1 MNNDKWTKE
10 MRRRLAN
17 DEAKVPNDLWSRIEE
32 GLNEYSPQHSVKR
45 KRAMHFIAWTAAAAA
60 AIATL
65 LIVVTHTPNVIDNGK
80 TSNSMSINSNMA
92 HALMPHSATPIKKT
106 WGNVVAHDIKNDNIA
121 CVPPEDKNTSCDT
134 PTTDNV
140 SNSDTTTS
148 KEEDISA
155 TSSVAKQAKN
165 QHQQSTTMPEG
176 GCLLASATPVDKPH
190 RNNRWTLQAHA
201 SGGIVETRNSQQSG
215 RPMLMASNKDNVLGA
230 SSYSA
235 LLTRYNEVKH
245 HSQPMSYGISVGY
258 ALNRRLSLT
267 TGVVY
272 TYASSD
278 FSASSGNDNITTTQR
293 LHYIGVPISVR
304 YKLWGIRLVQLYAS
318 IGGQADF
325 NIAASTTTNGITADA
340 TKDDMVFSTNAAAGV
355 QLNVLPQLG
364 IYAEPGVRYYFNNHS
379 KVETIFKEKP
389 CNFNLQVGIRLDL

>member
-1 MNNDKWTKE
+1 MSNDKWTKE

-17 DEAKVPNDLWSRIEE
+17 DEAKVPDDLWSRIEE
-32 GLNEYSPQHSVKR
+32 GLNECTPQHPAIR
-45 KRAMHFIAWTAAAAA
+45 KHATRFIVWATAAAA

-65 LIVVTHTPNVIDNGK
+65 LIVVTPAPNVTENRGA
-80 TSNSMSINSNMA
+80 SNSMSISNDMA
-92 HALMPHSATPIKKT
+92 YTLMPHSATPIKQT
-106 WGNVVAHDIKNDNIA
+106 YGNAVAHNIKTDDIA
-121 CVPPEDKNTSCDT
+121 CVPPEEKNISRET
-134 PTTDNV
+134 PKTDNV

-148 KEEDISA
+148 KKEDVSA
-155 TSSVAKQAKN
+155 TTSVAKQTKN
-165 QHQQSTTMPEG
+165 QHRQSTTTHEG
-176 GCLLASATPVDKPH
+176 SCLLASATSVDKPH
-190 RNNRWTLQAHA
+190 SGNRWTLQAHA

-215 RPMLMASNKDNVLGA
+215 RPMLMASNKDNALCT

-258 ALNRRLSLT
+258 ALNRRLSLA

-278 FSASSGNDNITTTQR
+278 FSASSGNDNIVTTQR

-325 NIAASTTTNGITADA
+325 NIAASTTSNGVTADA
-340 TKDDMVFSTNAAAGV
+340 AKDRVLFSTNAAAGV

-364 IYAEPGVRYYFNNHS
+364 VYAEPGVRYYFNNHS

>member
-1 MNNDKWTKE
+1 MSNDKWTKE
-10 MRRRLAN
+10 LRRRLAN
-17 DEAKVPNDLWSRIEE
+17 DEAKAPDDLWSRIEE
-32 GLNEYSPQHSVKR
+32 GLNECSPLRPTKR
-45 KRAMHFIAWTAAAAA
+45 KHATRFIAWATAAAA

-65 LIVVTHTPNVIDNGK
+65 LIVVTPTPNVIDNRA
-80 TSNSMSINSNMA
+80 SNSMSISNDLA
-92 HALMPHSATPIKKT
+92 YALMPHSTTPVKKKYS
-106 WGNVVAHDIKNDNIA
+106 NAVAHNTKTDNIA
-121 CVPPEDKNTSCDT
+121 CVPPEEKNISRET
-134 PTTDNV
+134 PMTDNV

-148 KEEDISA
+148 KEEDVSA
-155 TSSVAKQAKN
+155 TTSVAKQAKN
-165 QHQQSTTMPEG
+165 QHRQPTTTHEG
-176 GCLLASATPVDKPH
+176 SCLLASAAPVDKPH
-190 RNNRWTLQAHA
+190 RGNRWTLQAHA

-215 RPMLMASNKDNVLGA
+215 RPMLMAFNKDNALCT

-245 HSQPMSYGISVGY
+245 HSLPMSYGISVGY
-258 ALNRRLSLT
+258 ALNRRLSLA

-278 FSASSGNDNITTTQR
+278 FSASSGDDNIMTTQR

-304 YKLWGIRLVQLYAS
+304 YKLWDIRLVQLYAS

-325 NIAASTTTNGITADA
+325 NIAASTTSNGVTADA
-340 TKDDMVFSTNAAAGV
+340 TKDRVLFSTNAAAGV

-389 CNFNLQVGIRLDL
+389 CSFNLQVGIRLDL